1 LEDPFSFVLFR
12 GQVEIEGCMSSILSR
27 SFNFLFRVDKQER
40 VKLFFL
46 TACYFF
52 LIGSYTVIKEIKD
65 SIFIT
70 VVGEDYLP
78 WAKIAAIFVLI
89 PAIIFYSYLVDKM
102 RRYYLLYFY
111 ASFFGIGGL
120 CFAYFLS
127 DPVIG
132 IANTMSDPLR
142 IFGWLFYFFV
152 EGYSPF
158 LISVFWAFANSITNP
173 EAAKKSYGLMVSGS
187 KLGGMITASLAWYL
201 FDCKHLVNMTGVIK
215 HQILL
220 VVASLFLLFIPLFI
234 YLLMKKV
241 PGKFLHGY
249 EAVYKVEKE
258 LSKEREREPEKEK
271 VSLFSGLSLIL
282 KQPYVLGIFS
292 MIFFYEV
299 INVILSYQR
308 LLLAKGSSSDIS
320 DLSCSLF
327 KQIFMVHLIG
337 CLISLLGTN
346 ALLRILGERRC
357 LMLVPAVVG
366 VLLFVFMLNNT
377 FGVVGMVYIVL
388 RALNYAISY
397 PVRESLYI
405 PTIKEIKFKSKSWI
419 DSFGSKLAKGFGSGF
434 NIFAKTVFN
443 AHGLAAFMAI
453 HYAFFAV
460 AVSLWF
466 IASYLLG
473 NRFQKAVSR
482 NEVIGA

>member
-1 LEDPFSFVLFR
+1 
-12 GQVEIEGCMSSILSR
+12 MSSIIIR
-27 SFNFLFRVDKQER
+27 AFQFLFKVERQER
-40 VKLFFL
+40 AKLFFL
-46 TACYFF
+46 TASYFF

-78 WAKIAAIFVLI
+78 WAKIASIFVLI
-89 PAIIFYSYLVDKM
+89 PAIIFYSYLVDTM

-111 ASFFGIGGL
+111 ASFFGVIGL
-120 CFAYFLS
+120 IFAYYLS

-132 IANTMSDPLR
+132 IANTVSDPLR

-173 EAAKKSYGLMVSGS
+173 EAAKKNYGLMVSGS
-187 KLGGMITASLAWYL
+187 KLGGMITAAFAWYL
-201 FDCKHLVNMTGVIK
+201 FDCKHLVNLSGVIK
-215 HQILL
+215 HQLL
-220 VVASLFLLFIPLFI
+220 LAMASLFLLFIPLFI
-234 YLLMKKV
+234 YLLMKYV

-249 EAVYKVEKE
+249 EAVYKAEKE
-258 LSKEREREPEKEK
+258 LSKEKEHSKEKEK

-282 KQPYVLGIFS
+282 NQPYVLGIFS
-292 MIFFYEV
+292 MVFFYEV

-308 LLLAKGSSSDIS
+308 LLLAKGSSNDIS

-337 CLISLLGTN
+337 CIISLFGTN
-346 ALLRILGERRC
+346 LLLRYFGERRC
-357 LMLVPAVVG
+357 LILVPTIVG
-366 VLLFVFMLNNT
+366 ILLLFFMLNNT
-377 FGVVGMVYIVL
+377 FGAVGMVYIGL

-434 NIFAKTVFN
+434 NIFAKRMF
-443 AHGLAAFMAI
+443 ALHGMSAFMAI

-460 AVSLWF
+460 TIGLWF
-466 IASYLLG
+466 VASYLLG
-473 NRFQKAVSR
+473 NRFQKAVSK

>member
-1 LEDPFSFVLFR
+1 M
-12 GQVEIEGCMSSILSR
+12 Q
-27 SFNFLFRVDKQER
+27 
-40 VKLFFL
+40 
-46 TACYFF
+46 
-52 LIGSYTVIKEIKD
+52 
-65 SIFIT
+65 
-70 VVGEDYLP
+70 
-78 WAKIAAIFVLI
+78 I
-89 PAIIFYSYLVDKM
+89 PCQIHSGF
-102 RRYYLLYFY
+102 
-111 ASFFGIGGL
+111 
-120 CFAYFLS
+120 
-127 DPVIG
+127 
-132 IANTMSDPLR
+132 
-142 IFGWLFYFFV
+142 FGWLFYFFV

-158 LISVFWAFANSITNP
+158 LISVFWAFANSVTSP
-173 EAAKKSYGLMVSGS
+173 EAAKNNYGLMVSGS
-187 KLGGMITASLAWYL
+187 KLGGMITAALAWYL
-201 FDCKHLVNMTGVIK
+201 FDCKQLVHMSGVIK

-220 VVASLFLLFIPLFI
+220 TVASSILLFIPLFI

-249 EAVYKVEKE
+249 EAVYKAEKEHSKEKE
-258 LSKEREREPEKEK
+258 LEKEK
-271 VSLFSGLSLIL
+271 VSLFSGLTLIL

-308 LLLAKGSSSDIS
+308 LLLAKGSSMDIS

-357 LMLVPAVVG
+357 LILVPSVVG
-366 VLLFVFMLNNT
+366 ILLFVFMLNNT

-434 NIFAKTVFN
+434 NIFAKTIFN
-443 AHGLAAFMAI
+443 EHGLSAFMGI
-453 HYAFFAV
+453 HYVFFAV
-460 AVSLWF
+460 TVTLWF
-466 IASYLLG
+466 ISSVLLG
-473 NRFQKAVSR
+473 NRFQKAISR

>member
-1 LEDPFSFVLFR
+1 
-12 GQVEIEGCMSSILSR
+12 MSSIIAKT
-27 SFNFLFRVDKQER
+27 FNFLFRVDKQER
-40 VKLFFL
+40 AKLFFL
-46 TACYFF
+46 TASYFF

-89 PAIIFYSYLVDKM
+89 PAIVFYSYLVDKM

-111 ASFFGIGGL
+111 ASLFGFGGL

-132 IANTMSDPLR
+132 IANSVSDPMR

-173 EAAKKSYGLMVSGS
+173 EAAKKNYGLMVSGS
-187 KLGGMITASLAWYL
+187 KLGGMITAAMAWYL
-201 FDCKHLVNMTGVIK
+201 FDCKHLVNLTGVIK

-249 EAVYKVEKE
+249 EAVYQAEKE
-258 LSKEREREPEKEK
+258 HSKEQEQSKEKEK
-271 VSLFSGLSLIL
+271 ISLFSGLSLIL

-308 LLLAKGSSSDIS
+308 LLLAKGASNDIS
-320 DLSCSLF
+320 DLSCALF
-327 KQIFMVHLIG
+327 KQIFMVHLFG
-337 CLISLLGTN
+337 CLISLFGTN
-346 ALLRILGERRC
+346 ALLRYFGERRS
-357 LMLVPAVVG
+357 LLLVPVIVG
-366 VLLFVFMLNNT
+366 VLLLFFMLNNT
-377 FGVVGMVYIVL
+377 FGAVGMVYIGL

-434 NIFAKTVFN
+434 NIFAKSMFN
-443 AHGLAAFMAI
+443 NHGLAVFMGI
-453 HYAFFAV
+453 HYAFFV
-460 AVSLWF
+460 VIIGLWF
-466 IASYLLG
+466 VASYLLG